1 MIRSPIQLTKPMFE
15 IEIPKKWSYVL
26 LKTKVSTC
34 VSILPSA
41 AVSSP
46 RKSFH
51 YFQFAIKVVLSSE
64 SNLKPDLR
72 EELTGETLS
81 RCHTYLSILSSAA
94 NRFKRRAYRGDVI
107 KVPHLSEY
115 FEFSC

>member
-64 SNLKPDLR
+64 SNLKPGMLQVSF
-72 EELTGETLS
+72 G
-81 RCHTYLSILSSAA
+81 HILSFYIA
-94 NRFKRRAYRGDVI
+94 RI
-107 KVPHLSEY
+107 LLKVGCLFRQKSFHRKQ
-115 FEFSC
+115 F